1 MRILYFVDKFIINI
15 KPEVGRLRGAKRDI
29 SLFVNRFCYL
39 RVMKKTLYLLFT
51 ATVFT
56 ALLLGCGKETQ
67 SSTQGGGLFKVRV
80 TITPPLQSGSTNG
93 GLNLNQILISSN
105 FFYYQWVGTNSSTN
119 LSVYESQEYS
129 VTKGQNLPVS
139 VSLLNQYDYI
149 CRQVTIEGLT
159 DNKVFKTVTLELGI
173 KSTTP
178 TILYCKDSQNPQVNF
193 IIP

>member
-1 MRILYFVDKFIINI
+1 
-15 KPEVGRLRGAKRDI
+15 
-29 SLFVNRFCYL
+29 
-39 RVMKKTLYLLFT
+39 MKKTLYLLFT

-80 TITPPLQSGSTNG
+80 TITPPLQSGFTNG
-93 GLNLNQILISSN
+93 GVDFNYFNILASPLAALYTWYGYN
-105 FFYYQWVGTNSSTN
+105 NSSN

-129 VTKGQNLPVS
+129 VTKGQNIS
-139 VSLLNQYDYI
+139 VGVGLSNNYDKI
-149 CRQVTIEGLT
+149 CRQVTVEGLT
-159 DNKVFKTVTLELGI
+159 DNKVFKTVTLELGV

-178 TILYCKDSQNPQVNF
+178 TMLYCKDSQNPQAINF